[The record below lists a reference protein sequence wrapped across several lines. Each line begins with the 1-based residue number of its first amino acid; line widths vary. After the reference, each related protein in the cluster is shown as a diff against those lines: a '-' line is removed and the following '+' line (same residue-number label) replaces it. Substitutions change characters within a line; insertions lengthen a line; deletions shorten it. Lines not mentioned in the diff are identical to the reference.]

1 VYTSQCYSPPV
12 IRGLERL
19 LNLRPG
25 EFARGF
31 LLFFYLFLIISSY
44 VLGKAARDVLFIYKY
59 TPTELAYADMTVTA
73 LAGFTIALYLWIS
86 RRTRLHVLIAVSLV
100 FFAFNVGLFW
110 WLSVYHKDLVWLN
123 AAIYVWMGIYGVLA
137 PAQCWTLAGT
147 MLTTREAKRLFGLLG
162 SGAIAG
168 WIVGGYFTN
177 VVTKAFGT
185 NAMLA
190 VMAGTLLFCAGL
202 VIVIWKQ
209 NEASRGLTSEHAQAA
224 SSERPGGLGESFALI
239 RSSPYLRA
247 IALII
252 LLSSFTTALTGWQ
265 FKVMT
270 RAAFPS
276 KEAAAVF
283 LGNFNF
289 YAGLASLAAQL
300 LFTSRF
306 LKRFGLGLALFIVP
320 VALMMSSVAVLVL
333 GTIVTAVL
341 LKGSD
346 QVLRYSIDKTTV
358 ELLYLPVPAAH
369 KSQVKSFIDTVVWR
383 LGDGLSGVM
392 IVVFYAT
399 FHFTAPGMSTVV
411 MALLLGWVFAA
422 FLTRRLYVSYLG
434 EGIHKHRLDAERA
447 AAPVL
452 DKFTADI
459 LAGRLTGGDPKDVL
473 YALSLFDIGHEQATH
488 PAVRGLLKH
497 PSAEVRQKA
506 LSILAAAGDKSVM
519 PDVERLLHDEHLG
532 VRTEAL
538 LYLAHL
544 AHIDPLDRIEQL
556 GDFEDFSL
564 RSAMVAFLAR
574 PGRSQ
579 NLDAANLMLSAMV
592 SETGPDSRRVRL
604 EAARLVESLPAGFD
618 EHLKQLLADFDPEV
632 AKYAIRAVAKAKK
645 RALVD
650 EILARIHEPALTQ
663 TVTEALASFGERIVG
678 TLGDHLAD
686 EAVPIEVRREIPG
699 VMMLIGTP
707 AAGTVLAEHLLES
720 DTRLRFKII
729 TALNKLTQNLS
740 SLKIDPEAVEML
752 LMAEI
757 TGHYRSYQI
766 VGILGSRLETS
777 DPVVQALRHSMTQEV
792 ERIFRLLK
800 LQFPRF
806 DLHSAFV
813 GIQSTDHVVH
823 DNSLEF
829 LESILQ
835 PQLRGLMLPLIDS
848 EVTIEERVRKATQLV
863 GAGLETNEEAVAA
876 LLVSE
881 DPWLRSCA
889 AYAIGSLG
897 LKSLSHELDKWL
909 DADDALLRETARHAK
924 EHLSGLH

>member
-1 VYTSQCYSPPV
+1 
-12 IRGLERL
+12 LERL

-25 EFARGF
+25 EFVRGF

-59 TPTELAYADMTVTA
+59 TPVQLAYADMTVTA
-73 LAGFTIALYLWIS
+73 LAGFVIALYLWIS
-86 RRTRLHVLIAVSLV
+86 RRVRLHVLIAVSLT
-100 FFAFNVGLFW
+100 FFASNVGIFW
-110 WLSVYHKDLVWLN
+110 WLSAFYKDLFWLN
-123 AAIYVWMGIYGVLA
+123 AAIYIWMGIYGVLA
-137 PAQCWTLAGT
+137 PAQCWTLAAT
-147 MLTTREAKRLFGLLG
+147 MLTTREAKRLFGLVG
-162 SGAIAG
+162 SGAITG
-168 WIVGGYFTN
+168 WIVGGFFTSTI
-177 VVTKAFGT
+177 TKAFGT
-185 NAMLA
+185 NAMLI

-202 VIVIWKQ
+202 VMVIWRQ
-209 NEASRGLTSEHAQAA
+209 NQSSRGLTDE
-224 SSERPGGLGESFALI
+224 PGQGGESRSGLRESFRLI
-239 RSSPYLRA
+239 QSSPYLRA
-247 IALII
+247 IAIII
-252 LLSSFTTALTGWQ
+252 LMASFTTALTGWQ

-270 RAAFPS
+270 KAAFKS
-276 KEAAAVF
+276 KDEATVF

-320 VALMMSSVAVLVL
+320 VALMMSSVAVLLL
-333 GTIVTAVL
+333 GTLLTAVL

-358 ELLYLPVPAAH
+358 ELLYLPVPASH
-369 KSQVKSFIDTVVWR
+369 KTQVKSFIDTVVWR
-383 LGDGLSGVM
+383 LGDGLSGIL
-392 IVVFYAT
+392 IVVFVAQLG
-399 FHFTAPGMSTVV
+399 FTPSRMSLVV
-411 MALLLGWVFAA
+411 IVLLLGWVFAA
-422 FLTRRLYVSYLG
+422 YKTRGLYVTYLG

-459 LAGRLTGGDPKDVL
+459 LAGKLSGGDPKDVL
-473 YALSLFDIGHEQATH
+473 YALSLFEIGHEQATH
-488 PAVRGLLKH
+488 PAVKGLLKH
-497 PSAEVRQKA
+497 ASPEVRQKA
-506 LSILAAAGDKSVM
+506 VSILAAAGDKSVIN
-519 PDVERLLHDEHLG
+519 DVEHLLHDEHLG

-544 AHIDPLDRIEQL
+544 AHVDPLDRIEQL

-574 PGRSQ
+574 PGKSQ

-592 SETGPDSRRVRL
+592 NETGPDSRRVRL

-618 EHLKQLLADFDPEV
+618 EHLKHLLGDLDPEV

-650 EILARIHEPALTQ
+650 TLLARIPEPALTQ
-663 TVTEALASFGERIVG
+663 TVTDALAAFGEKIVG

-686 EAVPIEVRREIPG
+686 EAVPIEIRREIPG
-699 VMMLIGTP
+699 VLLQIGTA
-707 AAGTVLAEHLLES
+707 AAGTVMAEHLLEP

-729 TALNKLTQNLS
+729 TALNKLSQNLPG
-740 SLKIDPEAVEML
+740 LKVDADAVEIL

-766 VGILGSRLETS
+766 VGILGGRLEGS
-777 DPVVQALRHSMTQEV
+777 DPVVQGLRYSMTQEV

-813 GIQSTDHVVH
+813 GIQSTDAVVH

-829 LESILQ
+829 LESILK
-835 PQLRGLMLPLIDS
+835 PELRSLMLPLIDS
-848 EVTIEERVRKATQLV
+848 EVDIPERVRKATLLV
-863 GAGLETNEEAVAA
+863 GAGLETHEEAVAA
-876 LLVSE
+876 LVVSE

-897 LKSLSHELDKWL
+897 LKGLGNELDKWL
-909 DADDALLRETARHAK
+909 DADDPLLRETARQAK
-924 EHLSGLH
+924 EHLANLA

>member
-1 VYTSQCYSPPV
+1 
-12 IRGLERL
+12 LERL

-25 EFARGF
+25 EFVRGF

-59 TPTELAYADMTVTA
+59 TPVQLAYADMTVTA
-73 LAGFTIALYLWIS
+73 LAGFVIALYLWIS
-86 RRTRLHVLIAVSLV
+86 RHVRLHVLIAVSLV
-100 FFAFNVGLFW
+100 FFASNVGVFW
-110 WLSVYHKDLVWLN
+110 WLGTYHKDLSWLN

-147 MLTTREAKRLFGLLG
+147 MLTTREAKRLFGLVG
-162 SGAIAG
+162 SGAILG
-168 WIVGGYFTN
+168 WIVGGYFTT
-177 VVTKAFGT
+177 VVAKAFPP

-190 VMAGTLLFCAGL
+190 FMAATLLVCTGL
-202 VIVIWKQ
+202 VVIIWRQ
-209 NEASRGLTSEHAQAA
+209 NQSSRGLTNEQLEASAGAA
-224 SSERPGGLGESFALI
+224 PSGGLRQSFALI
-239 RSSPYLRA
+239 QSSPYLRA
-247 IALII
+247 IAVII
-252 LLSSFTTALTGWQ
+252 LMSSFTTALTGWQ

-270 RAAFPS
+270 KQFLHTQ
-276 KEAAAVF
+276 KEATVF
-283 LGNFNF
+283 LGAFNF

-300 LFTSRF
+300 LFTTRF

-320 VALMMSSVAVLVL
+320 VALMMSSVGVLLL
-333 GTIVTAVL
+333 GTLLTAVL

-358 ELLYLPVPAAH
+358 ELLYLPVPSAH

-383 LGDGLSGVM
+383 LGDGLSGIL
-392 IVVFYAT
+392 IVIFVAT
-399 FHFTAPGMSTVV
+399 LKFSPSQMSAVV
-411 MALLLGWVFAA
+411 IVLLLGWAFAA
-422 FLTRRLYVSYLG
+422 YKTRGLYVSYLG

-459 LAGRLTGGDPKDVL
+459 LAGKLSAGDPKDVL

-488 PAVRGLLKH
+488 PAVKGLLKH
-497 PSAEVRQKA
+497 ASPEVRQKA
-506 LSILAAAGDKSVM
+506 VSILAAAGDKSVIQ
-519 PDVERLLHDEHLG
+519 DVERLLHDEHLG

-544 AHIDPLDRIEQL
+544 AHVDPLDRIEQL

-574 PGRSQ
+574 PGKSQ
-579 NLDAANLMLSAMV
+579 NLDAANLMLGAMV

-618 EHLKQLLADFDPEV
+618 DHLKQLLADLDPEV

-650 EILARIHEPALTQ
+650 PLLARIHEPALTQ
-663 TVTEALASFGERIVG
+663 AITDALAAFGEKIVG
-678 TLGDHLAD
+678 TLGDLLAD
-686 EAVPIEVRREIPG
+686 ETVPIEVRREIPG
-699 VMMLIGTP
+699 VLMQIGTA
-707 AAGTVLAEHLLES
+707 AAGTVMAEHLLEP

-729 TALNKLTQNLS
+729 TALNKISQNS
-740 SLKIDPEAVEML
+740 PGLKIDAEVVEIL

-766 VGILGSRLETS
+766 VGILGGRLESS
-777 DPVVQALRHSMTQEV
+777 DPVVQGLRFSMTQEV

-813 GIQSTDHVVH
+813 GIQSTDAVVH

-829 LESILQ
+829 LESILK
-835 PQLRGLMLPLIDS
+835 PELRNLMLPLIDS
-848 EVTIEERVRKATQLV
+848 EVDIPERVRKATQLV
-863 GAGLETNEEAVAA
+863 GAGLETHEEAVAA
-876 LLVSE
+876 LVVSE

-897 LKSLSHELDKWL
+897 LKALGNELDKWL
-909 DADDALLRETARHAK
+909 EADDPLLRETARQAK
-924 EHLSGLH
+924 EQLANLA